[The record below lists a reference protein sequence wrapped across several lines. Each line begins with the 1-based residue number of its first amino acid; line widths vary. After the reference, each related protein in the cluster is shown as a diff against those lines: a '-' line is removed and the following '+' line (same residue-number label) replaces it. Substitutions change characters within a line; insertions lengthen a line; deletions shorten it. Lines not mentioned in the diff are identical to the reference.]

1 MPESSRAVSRRVG
14 AAAVSQISAADNPV
28 SVRFVH
34 ILYRRGTQ
42 FETFEIKETEMKAG
56 TVVFKLAV
64 LLAALAAG
72 YAFGF
77 SRGGGAVRQ
86 KPADIAA
93 MRMALA
99 EKQAQVAEL
108 SAEIWLEERHLNAEE
123 EADYR
128 WVHGDAEVP
137 EGEE

>member
-1 MPESSRAVSRRVG
+1 MPDNGRAVSRRVG
-14 AAAVSQISAADNPV
+14 AAAAISPILAAYNPD

-42 FETFEIKETEMKAG
+42 FETFEIKEIEMKA
-56 TVVFKLAV
+56 VNIVFKLAV

-77 SRGGGAVRQ
+77 SRGGAVRE

-137 EGEE
+137 EGDE

>member
-1 MPESSRAVSRRVG
+1 MPDNGRAVSRRVG
-14 AAAVSQISAADNPV
+14 ATAVFPIFAADNPD

-42 FETFEIKETEMKAG
+42 FETFEIKEMKMKAG
-56 TVVFKLAV
+56 NIVFKLAV

-77 SRGGGAVRQ
+77 SRGGAVRE

-99 EKQAQVAEL
+99 QKQAQVAEL
-108 SAEIWLEERHLNAEE
+108 SAEIWLEERHMNAEE

-137 EGEE
+137 EGKE

>member
-1 MPESSRAVSRRVG
+1 MKYRAVSRRVG
-14 AAAVSQISAADNPV
+14 ATAVFPIFAADNPD

-42 FETFEIKETEMKAG
+42 FETFEIKEMKMKAG
-56 TVVFKLAV
+56 NIVFKLAV

-77 SRGGGAVRQ
+77 SRGGAVRE
-86 KPADIAA
+86 KPSDIAA

-99 EKQAQVAEL
+99 QKQAQVAEL
-108 SAEIWLEERHLNAEE
+108 SAEIWLEERHMNAEE

-137 EGEE
+137 EGKE

>member
-1 MPESSRAVSRRVG
+1 MTDNGRAVSRRVG
-14 AAAVSQISAADNPV
+14 ATAAISPILAAYNPD
-28 SVRFVH
+28 SVRPA
-34 ILYRRGTQ
+34 ILSGRGTQ

-56 TVVFKLAV
+56 NIVFKLAV
-64 LLAALAAG
+64 LLAVLAAG

-77 SRGGGAVRQ
+77 SRGGAVRE

-99 EKQAQVAEL
+99 QKQAQVAEL
-108 SAEIWLEERHLNAEE
+108 SAEIWLEERHLSAEE

-128 WVHGDAEVP
+128 WIHGDAEVP
-137 EGEE
+137 EGKE

>member
-1 MPESSRAVSRRVG
+1 MPDSSRAVSRRVG
-14 AAAVSQISAADNPV
+14 AAAVSQISAANNPD

-42 FETFEIKETEMKAG
+42 FETKEMKMKAG
-56 TVVFKLAV
+56 NIVFKLAV

-77 SRGGGAVRQ
+77 AKGSVGSHTAKE

-99 EKQAQVAEL
+99 EKQAQAAEL
-108 SAEIWLEERHLNAEE
+108 DAQIWLEERHLNAEE

-137 EGEE
+137 EGKE

>member
-1 MPESSRAVSRRVG
+1 MTDEIPRRQSASGRG
-14 AAAVSQISAADNPV
+14 AGLLIHTADNPD

-42 FETFEIKETEMKAG
+42 FETFEIKETEMKAVN
-56 TVVFKLAV
+56 VVFKLAV

-77 SRGGGAVRQ
+77 SRGGAVRE

-99 EKQAQVAEL
+99 QKQAQVAEL
-108 SAEIWLEERHLNAEE
+108 SAEIWLEERHMNAEE

-128 WVHGDAEVP
+128 WIHGDAEVP
-137 EGEE
+137 EGKE

>member
-1 MPESSRAVSRRVG
+1 
-14 AAAVSQISAADNPV
+14 
-28 SVRFVH
+28 
-34 ILYRRGTQ
+34 
-42 FETFEIKETEMKAG
+42 MKAG
-56 TVVFKLAV
+56 NIVFKLAV
-64 LLAALAAG
+64 FLAVLAAG

-77 SRGGGAVRQ
+77 AKGSKSHTAKE

-99 EKQAQVAEL
+99 QKQAQVAEL

-128 WVHGDAEVP
+128 WVHGDAEVK
-137 EGEE
+137 

>member
-1 MPESSRAVSRRVG
+1 MTDEIPRRQSASGRG
-14 AAAVSQISAADNPV
+14 AGLLIHTADNPD

-56 TVVFKLAV
+56 NIVFKLAV

-77 SRGGGAVRQ
+77 SRGGAVRE

-99 EKQAQVAEL
+99 QKQAQVAEL

-137 EGEE
+137 EGKE

>member
-1 MPESSRAVSRRVG
+1 MTDNGRAVSRRVG
-14 AAAVSQISAADNPV
+14 ATAVFPIFAADNPD

-56 TVVFKLAV
+56 NIVFKLAV

-77 SRGGGAVRQ
+77 SRGGAVRE

-99 EKQAQVAEL
+99 QKQAQVAEL
-108 SAEIWLEERHLNAEE
+108 SAEIWLEERHMNAEE

-128 WVHGDAEVP
+128 WIHGDAEVP
-137 EGEE
+137 EGKE

>member
-1 MPESSRAVSRRVG
+1 MPDNGRAVSRRVG
-14 AAAVSQISAADNPV
+14 AAAVFPIFAADNPD

-42 FETFEIKETEMKAG
+42 FETFEIKEMKMKAVN
-56 TVVFKLAV
+56 VVFKLAV

-77 SRGGGAVRQ
+77 SRGGAVRE

-99 EKQAQVAEL
+99 QKQAQVAEL
-108 SAEIWLEERHLNAEE
+108 SAEIWLEERHMNAEE

-137 EGEE
+137 EGKE

>member
-1 MPESSRAVSRRVG
+1 MTDEIPRRQSASGRG
-14 AAAVSQISAADNPV
+14 AGLLIHTADNPD

-42 FETFEIKETEMKAG
+42 FETFEIKETEMKAVN
-56 TVVFKLAV
+56 VVFKLAV

-77 SRGGGAVRQ
+77 SRGGAVRE

-99 EKQAQVAEL
+99 QKQAQVAEL
-108 SAEIWLEERHLNAEE
+108 SAEIWLEERHMNAEE

-137 EGEE
+137 EGKE

>member
-1 MPESSRAVSRRVG
+1 MPDNGRAVSRRVG
-14 AAAVSQISAADNPV
+14 AAAVFPILVAYNPD

-42 FETFEIKETEMKAG
+42 FETFEIKEMKMKAG
-56 TVVFKLAV
+56 NVVFKLAV

-77 SRGGGAVRQ
+77 SRGGAVRE

-99 EKQAQVAEL
+99 QKQAQVAEL
-108 SAEIWLEERHLNAEE
+108 SAEIWLEERHLSAEE

-137 EGEE
+137 EGKE

>member
-1 MPESSRAVSRRVG
+1 MKYRAVSRRVG
-14 AAAVSQISAADNPV
+14 ATAVFPIFAADNPD

-42 FETFEIKETEMKAG
+42 FETFEIKETEMKAVN
-56 TVVFKLAV
+56 VVFKLAV

-77 SRGGGAVRQ
+77 SRGGGAVRE

-99 EKQAQVAEL
+99 EKQAQAAEL
-108 SAEIWLEERHLNAEE
+108 DAQIWLEERHLNAEE

-128 WVHGDAEVP
+128 WIHGDAEVP
-137 EGEE
+137 EGKE

>member
-1 MPESSRAVSRRVG
+1 MPDNGRAVSRRVG
-14 AAAVSQISAADNPV
+14 ATAVFPIFAADNPD

-34 ILYRRGTQ
+34 IIYRRGTQ
-42 FETFEIKETEMKAG
+42 FETFEIKETEMKAVN
-56 TVVFKLAV
+56 VVFKLAV

-77 SRGGGAVRQ
+77 SRGGAVRE

-99 EKQAQVAEL
+99 QKQAQVAEL
-108 SAEIWLEERHLNAEE
+108 SAEIWLEERHMNAEE

-128 WVHGDAEVP
+128 WIHGDAEVP
-137 EGEE
+137 EGKE

>member
-1 MPESSRAVSRRVG
+1 MKYRAVSRRVG
-14 AAAVSQISAADNPV
+14 ATAVFPIFAADNPD

-34 ILYRRGTQ
+34 IIYRRGTQ
-42 FETFEIKETEMKAG
+42 FETFEIKEMKMKAG
-56 TVVFKLAV
+56 NIVFKLAV

-77 SRGGGAVRQ
+77 SRGGGAVRE
-86 KPADIAA
+86 KPSDIAA

-99 EKQAQVAEL
+99 QKQAQVAEL
-108 SAEIWLEERHLNAEE
+108 SAEIWLEERHMNAEE

-137 EGEE
+137 EGKE

>member
-1 MPESSRAVSRRVG
+1 MTDNGRAVSRRVG
-14 AAAVSQISAADNPV
+14 ATAVFPIFAADNPD

-42 FETFEIKETEMKAG
+42 FETFEIKEMKMKAG
-56 TVVFKLAV
+56 NIVFKLAV

-77 SRGGGAVRQ
+77 SRGGGAVRE
-86 KPADIAA
+86 KPSDIAA

-99 EKQAQVAEL
+99 QKQAQVAEL
-108 SAEIWLEERHLNAEE
+108 SAEIWLEERHMNAEE

-137 EGEE
+137 EGKE

>member
-1 MPESSRAVSRRVG
+1 MTDNSRAVSRRVG
-14 AAAVSQISAADNPV
+14 AAAVFPIFAADNPD

-34 ILYRRGTQ
+34 IIYRRGTQ
-42 FETFEIKETEMKAG
+42 FETFEIKEMKMKAG
-56 TVVFKLAV
+56 NVVFKLAV

-77 SRGGGAVRQ
+77 SRGGAVRE

-99 EKQAQVAEL
+99 QKQAQVAEL
-108 SAEIWLEERHLNAEE
+108 SAEIWLEERHMNAEE

-128 WVHGDAEVP
+128 WIHGDAEVP
-137 EGEE
+137 EGKE